1 MKKQVKKA
9 KKFNVKVF
17 AMIMAIVVF
26 LVASLF
32 VLDTFA
38 PANPKVYHRFAL
50 STIFGSF
57 DGDDTPNSY
66 YQVQIQK
73 STVSGEKQYS
83 CINTEIRTTNSE
95 NVKEIWINLSDLYD
109 EELKIYLSTGW
120 EGKSKYLSERTYS
133 KSDIKNSSDGWFR
146 VYKTGKEDG
155 LVINSS
161 GFYGQLRFSFSSNC
175 KVREIVVV
183 DMKGNLGTVTAQH
196 CSNGGV
202 PAGKDKYADSHDN
215 KFYPEDMKNV
225 GDEKTTFKT
234 EE

>member
-1 MKKQVKKA
+1 MV
-9 KKFNVKVF
+9 
-17 AMIMAIVVF
+17 MAIVLF

-32 VLDTFA
+32 VIDSFA

-57 DGDDTPNSY
+57 DGEDTPNSY

-73 STVSGEKQYS
+73 SIETGEKQYS
-83 CINTEIRTTNSE
+83 CINTKISTTNSE
-95 NVKEIWINLSDLYD
+95 NVKEIWINLSDVYD
-109 EELKIYLSTGW
+109 NELKIYLSTGW
-120 EGKSKYLSERTYS
+120 EGKSKYLSEITYS
-133 KSDIKNSSDGWFR
+133 KSKIKKNSDDGWFR
-146 VYKTGKEDG
+146 VYNTKTKEDG
-155 LVINSS
+155 LKVNDY

-215 KFYPEDMKNV
+215 KFKPNDMTNV
-225 GDEKTTFKT
+225 GDEKTTFKIY
-234 EE
+234 E